1 MEKNNSPP
9 SLAGLGCVLKLPVA
23 QPSPVFLGLTLFSEI
38 LHYPIPPDT
47 HTSPQERSGM
57 LSWCV
62 QSVSQ
67 CQVGVHGLLNEYK
80 GTPLSAKPINEKSNL
95 YQRHQG
101 VVISFTKRQTGEF
114 FKISSSLGA
123 LEMRFN
129 LGKKKFNW
137 YTTFE
142 NAPLEKRRH
151 SRDWVLMVIKKRK
164 RT

>member
-23 QPSPVFLGLTLFSEI
+23 QPSPVFLVLTLFSEI

-57 LSWCV
+57 LSWFV

-80 GTPLSAKPINEKSNL
+80 GTPLSAEPINEKSDL

-129 LGKKKFNW
+129 LGEKKIQLIHNFW
-137 YTTFE
+137 E
-142 NAPLEKRRH
+142 CSAGEKEAQRGLGI
-151 SRDWVLMVIKKRK
+151 DGD
-164 RT
+164 

>member
-1 MEKNNSPP
+1 MEKDNSPL
-9 SLAGLGCVLKLPVA
+9 LAGLGCVLKLPVA
-23 QPSPVFLGLTLFSEI
+23 QPSPVCLGLSLFSEI
-38 LHYPIPPDT
+38 FHYPIPPPT
-47 HTSPQERSGM
+47 CPQERPGM
-57 LSWCV
+57 LSWLV
-62 QSVSQ
+62 QSVSR

-80 GTPLSAKPINEKSNL
+80 GTPLSTEPINEKSDL

-151 SRDWVLMVIKKRK
+151 SGDWVLMVIKKRK